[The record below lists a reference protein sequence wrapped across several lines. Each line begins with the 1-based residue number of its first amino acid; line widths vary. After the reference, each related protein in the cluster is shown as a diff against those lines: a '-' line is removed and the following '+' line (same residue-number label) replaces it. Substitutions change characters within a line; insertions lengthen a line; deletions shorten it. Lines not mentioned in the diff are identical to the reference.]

1 MHHITGKD
9 RNEICLQLKFEN
21 LIDEE
26 NAVRVIDL
34 FIDEINLYELG
45 FEHAVCSSK
54 GRPPYNPKDMM
65 KLYIY
70 GYLNGIRSSRKLE
83 KEVNRNIELI
93 WLLKDLHPDYKT
105 ISEFRKNN
113 AEAIVKL
120 FKVFTVKCK
129 EMSLYG
135 GKVIAVDGTK
145 FKANN
150 SKKNNFSL
158 KKIENKLK
166 NIDKKLE
173 NYFKEL
179 DENDEQESN
188 EPQINPKRVAEVL
201 KQIEEEKKK
210 NQNLKAIRNS

>member
-9 RNEICLQLKFEN
+9 RNELCLPLKLED

-26 NAVRVIDL
+26 NGVRVIDL
-34 FIDEINLYELG
+34 FVESINLQELG
-45 FEHAVCSSK
+45 FEHVDCNIK
-54 GRPPYNPKDMM
+54 GRPPYNPKDML

-105 ISEFRKNN
+105 ISDFRKNN
-113 AEAIVKL
+113 AEATVKL
-120 FKVFTVKCK
+120 FKAFTNKCK
-129 EMSLYG
+129 EISLYG

-145 FKANN
+145 FQANN
-150 SKKNNFSL
+150 SKKNNYSL
-158 KKIENKLK
+158 KKIESRLK
-166 NIDKKLE
+166 YLDKKLG

-179 DENDEQESN
+179 DENDKQEEN
-188 EPQINPKRVAEVL
+188 EPQLNPERIAEFL
-201 KQIEEEKKK
+201 KQIEEVKKK
-210 NQNLKAIRNS
+210 NTNL